1 MAKDKKAI
9 FKPKAQEVA
18 PIDDKYSQEEVA
30 AAEQLVQN
38 EEKDKKMS
46 AVQTASAIWT
56 LICTLYSIA
65 SVCMFVAK
73 SGWIPPTLTF

>member
-1 MAKDKKAI
+1 MSKDKKAI

-30 AAEQLVQN
+30 AAEQLVQS

-46 AVQTASAIWT
+46 AVQTASAI
-56 LICTLYSIA
+56 YS
-65 SVCMFVAK
+65 M
-73 SGWIPPTLTF
+73 

>member
-1 MAKDKKAI
+1 MQTVLNLLFTSISILRSESKKQIEDKIMSKDKKAI

-38 EEKDKKMS
+38 E
-46 AVQTASAIWT
+46 
-56 LICTLYSIA
+56 
-65 SVCMFVAK
+65 
-73 SGWIPPTLTF
+73 